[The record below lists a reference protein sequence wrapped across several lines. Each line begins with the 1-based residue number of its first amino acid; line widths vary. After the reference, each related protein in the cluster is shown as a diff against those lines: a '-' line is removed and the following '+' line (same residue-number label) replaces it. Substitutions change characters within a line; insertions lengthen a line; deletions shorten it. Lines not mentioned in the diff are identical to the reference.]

1 MDTTHFQVSGKLP
14 CRGGNH
20 KSPVALVY
28 QRYAS
33 THYDKELSKNQRNSH
48 IMNTHMQRYS
58 TSLVTG
64 KMPMKTMMKA
74 YYTFTRMAKLER
86 LLTPSVDTDVGQQE
100 LIHCW

>member
-1 MDTTHFQVSGKLP
+1 
-14 CRGGNH
+14 
-20 KSPVALVY
+20 
-28 QRYAS
+28 
-33 THYDKELSKNQRNSH
+33 
-48 IMNTHMQRYS
+48 MNTHMQRCS